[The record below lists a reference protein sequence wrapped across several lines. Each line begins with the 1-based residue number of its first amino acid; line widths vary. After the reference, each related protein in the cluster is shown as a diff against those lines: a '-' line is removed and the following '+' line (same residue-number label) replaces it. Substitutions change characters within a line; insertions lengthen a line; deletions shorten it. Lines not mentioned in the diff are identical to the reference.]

1 MLQRRGNFFT
11 SRIIVPR
18 DLQGILGRVEITRSL
33 RTADPREA
41 NRRRLLWE
49 PHIGTLLGLLRKNG
63 RFMTK
68 DQLDALTRQYLVASF
83 DQIEERLAL
92 DWTPEGLEIHSSQLN
107 ERCHELSGALASA
120 DLSGAMGLAAEMA
133 PGADELSLRKLA
145 RRLIE
150 VRLDTAVAELRALA
164 GETLMRPE
172 ASLAPQEA
180 SGELLPM
187 SPKVSE
193 VAAMY
198 AQERIARGLW
208 SPKTAK
214 QGAAIFQVIAE
225 MLGDPMISLVG
236 KGDIRRLGLDI
247 PKLPAN
253 RSKKYPG
260 LPIVDVLARI
270 DQDETVDRLE
280 PRSVNKHYQ
289 HVRTLFAWAAEHDH
303 IAQSPATVL
312 HDVEEGRAQE
322 ARKVLEDSEIVVFFA
337 HIEMKSRE
345 PYGLWI
351 PRIMAFT
358 GCRMGEAAQ
367 LRKEDVRMEQGVLV
381 FDFNEES
388 DQKNLKTN
396 ASNRRVPIHPRL
408 LELGF
413 LEFVEGCGEGF
424 LFPERVRFTEN
435 PGRGNMDLLS
445 KQLNRWL
452 RAAGITDRRK
462 TVQSF
467 RGTMVTRLKDQG
479 VAEHHIAELVGHEN
493 DNITTGRYGKAS
505 SMETLRAAISKLGLP
520 I

>member
-1 MLQRRGNFFT
+1 
-11 SRIIVPR
+11 
-18 DLQGILGRVEITRSL
+18 
-33 RTADPREA
+33 
-41 NRRRLLWE
+41 
-49 PHIGTLLGLLRKNG
+49 
-63 RFMTK
+63 MTK
-68 DQLDALTRQYLVASF
+68 DQLDALTRRYLVASF
-83 DQIEERLAL
+83 DEIEERLAL

-120 DLSGAMGLAAEMA
+120 DISSAIGIAAEMA
-133 PGADELSLRKLA
+133 PGADEVSLRKLA

-150 VRLDTAVAELRALA
+150 VRLDTTTAELRAIA
-164 GETLMRPE
+164 GETLVRPE
-172 ASLAPQEA
+172 ALPAPQEA
-180 SGELLPM
+180 SGELLAA

-198 AQERIARGLW
+198 AEERIARGLW
-208 SPKTAK
+208 SPKTAR
-214 QGAAIFQVIAE
+214 QGAAIFKVIAE
-225 MLGDPMISLVG
+225 MLGDPMIGLVG

-247 PKLPAN
+247 RKLPAN
-253 RSKKYPG
+253 RSQKYPG
-260 LPIVDVLARI
+260 LSIAEVLAQI
-270 DQDETVDRLE
+270 DQDEAVDRLE
-280 PRSVNKHYQ
+280 PRSINKHYQ
-289 HVRTLFAWAAEHDH
+289 HIRTLFAWAAEHDH

-322 ARKVLEDSEIVVFFA
+322 ARKVFEDVDILAFFA
-337 HIEMKSRE
+337 HIELKANE

-367 LRKEDVRMEQGVLV
+367 LRKEDVRTERGVLV

-388 DQKNLKTN
+388 DQKNLKTS

-408 LELGF
+408 LEMGL
-413 LEFVEGCGEGF
+413 LEFVEGCAEGF

-452 RAAGITDRRK
+452 RAAGITDHRK
-462 TVQSF
+462 AVQSF
-467 RGTMVTRLKDQG
+467 RGTMVTRLKDAG

-493 DNITTGRYGKAS
+493 DNITTGRYGKDS
-505 SMETLRAAISKLGLP
+505 SMETLRAAILKLELP